1 MKNTIRAFA
10 VLSLLSLGTIASAQS
25 STCSANGTTEC
36 LLGSRFQ
43 VSIAFRNQFSNPPGQ
58 TGDFAAARLN
68 PAATIPDTALFGFG
82 DAANVEV
89 VVRIVDA
96 RPFAPRFDVY
106 FGGMTDVEYTVTV
119 KDTQSGLTKT
129 YKNDPGKVGGGVDR
143 ISFPAN

>member
-10 VLSLLSLGTIASAQS
+10 ILTLVSLGTIAAAQG
-25 STCSANGTTEC
+25 STCTANGTTAC
-36 LLGSRFQ
+36 LLSSRFR
-43 VSIAFRNQFSNPPGQ
+43 VNIAFRNQFSNPPGQ

-68 PAATIPDTALFGFG
+68 PAATNPDTALFGFS

-119 KDTQSGLTKT
+119 TDTQSGLTKT
-129 YKNDPGKVGGGVDR
+129 YKNEPGDVGGGVDR